1 MKKNLLTL
9 ILFLFSTQVL
19 ADSLTK
25 QIALI
30 EQQSGGR
37 LGVAVLDTQNH
48 NQWQYHGDDRFPMMS
63 TFKTLMC
70 ANALYL
76 AEQKKLNLNAT
87 TKVKESDLVTWSP
100 ITEKLTGQEITVHKA
115 CEATMLMS
123 DNTAA
128 NIVLHQIGGPEQV
141 TQFIRSLDD
150 KVTRLDRYEP
160 ELNQAIPGDKRDT
173 TSPSAMVELL
183 NTLLLQ
189 DGLSQESQQQLL
201 TWMRNIKVSDPLIRS
216 VFPQSWSIADRS
228 GAGDQGSR
236 GITALVWN
244 SQRKPVILSIYLTQ
258 TQLDMA
264 QRNRVI
270 NRVANLVFEQFS
282 VK

>member
-1 MKKNLLTL
+1 
-9 ILFLFSTQVL
+9 
-19 ADSLTK
+19 
-25 QIALI
+25 
-30 EQQSGGR
+30 
-37 LGVAVLDTQNH
+37 
-48 NQWQYHGDDRFPMMS
+48 MMS

-87 TKVKESDLVTWSP
+87 TKVKKSVLVTWSP
-100 ITEKLTGQEITVHKA
+100 ITEKLIGQEITVQKA

-141 TQFIRSLDD
+141 TQFVRSLDD
-150 KVTRLDRYEP
+150 KVTRLDRFEP
-160 ELNQAIPGDKRDT
+160 ELNQATPGDKRDT

-189 DGLSQESQQQLL
+189 DGLNQESQQQLL
-201 TWMRNIKVSDPLIRS
+201 TWMKNNKVSDPLIRS
-216 VFPQSWSIADRS
+216 VLPQSWSIADRS
-228 GAGDQGSR
+228 GAGNQGSR

>member
-48 NQWQYHGDDRFPMMS
+48 KQWQYHGDDRFPMMS

-87 TKVKESDLVTWSP
+87 TKVKKSVLVTWSP
-100 ITEKLTGQEITVHKA
+100 ITEKLIGQEITVQKA

-141 TQFIRSLDD
+141 TQFVRSLDD
-150 KVTRLDRYEP
+150 KVTRLDRFEP
-160 ELNQAIPGDKRDT
+160 ELNQATPGDKRDT

-189 DGLSQESQQQLL
+189 DGLNQESQQQLL
-201 TWMRNIKVSDPLIRS
+201 TWMKNNKVSDPLIRS
-216 VFPQSWSIADRS
+216 VLPQSWSIADRS
-228 GAGDQGSR
+228 GAGNQGSR

>member
-1 MKKNLLTL
+1 MGSEMC
-9 ILFLFSTQVL
+9 I
-19 ADSLTK
+19 
-25 QIALI
+25 
-30 EQQSGGR
+30 R
-37 LGVAVLDTQNH
+37 
-48 NQWQYHGDDRFPMMS
+48 DR
-63 TFKTLMC
+63 
-70 ANALYL
+70 
-76 AEQKKLNLNAT
+76 
-87 TKVKESDLVTWSP
+87 
-100 ITEKLTGQEITVHKA
+100 EITVQKA

-141 TQFIRSLDD
+141 TQFVRSLDD
-150 KVTRLDRYEP
+150 SVTRLDRFEP

-183 NTLLLQ
+183 NTLLLK
-189 DGLSQESQQQLL
+189 DGLNQESQQQLL
-201 TWMRNIKVSDPLIRS
+201 TWMKNNKVSDPLIRS
-216 VFPQSWSIADRS
+216 VLPQSWSIADRS
-228 GAGDQGSR
+228 GAGNQGSR

-244 SQRKPVILSIYLTQ
+244 SQRKPIILSIYLTQ

>member
-48 NQWQYHGDDRFPMMS
+48 NQWQYHSDDRFPMMS

-70 ANALYL
+70 ANVLHL

-87 TKVKESDLVTWSP
+87 TTIKESDLATWSP
-100 ITEKLTGQEITVHKA
+100 ITEKLTGQEITVQKA

-141 TQFIRSLDD
+141 TQFVRSLDD
-150 KVTRLDRYEP
+150 SVTRLDRFEP
-160 ELNQAIPGDKRDT
+160 ELNQATPGDKRDT

-189 DGLSQESQQQLL
+189 DGLSSESQQRLL
-201 TWMRNIKVSDPLIRS
+201 TWMKNNKVSDPLIRS
-216 VFPQSWSIADRS
+216 VLPQDWSVADRS
-228 GAGDQGSR
+228 GAGNQGSR

-258 TQLDMA
+258 TQLDMV